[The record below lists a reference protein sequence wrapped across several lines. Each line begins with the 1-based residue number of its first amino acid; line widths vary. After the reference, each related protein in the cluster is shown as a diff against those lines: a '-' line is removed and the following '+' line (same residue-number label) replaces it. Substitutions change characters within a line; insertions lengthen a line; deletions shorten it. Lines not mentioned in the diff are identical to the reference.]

1 MKNLKF
7 YTKEAICVVL
17 HLCTKVDSFEI
28 DNNDKIYEKLE
39 EYNISETNIRDFDID
54 LDNSLVSLYLQEGNK
69 EIMFYNKSYKDS
81 CPEIPVGS
89 YLVLD
94 TNMVDSLNKLDYQKA
109 FSLGDEIEVEG
120 VSYDLTNQEILYR
133 LNTYVVIKDIID
145 IVFDNSPTSEENEI

>member
-17 HLCTKVDSFEI
+17 HLSTKVDSF
-28 DNNDKIYEKLE
+28 
-39 EYNISETNIRDFDID
+39 DID
-54 LDNSLVSLYLQEGNK
+54 LNNSLVSLYLQEGNK

-94 TNMVDSLNKLDYQKA
+94 TNMVNSLNKLDYQKA
-109 FSLGDEIEVEG
+109 FSPGDEIEIEG
-120 VSYDLTNQEILYR
+120 VSYDLANQEILYR
-133 LNTYVVIKDIID
+133 LNTYVVIKDTID
-145 IVFDNSPTSEENEI
+145 IVFDSTQTSEEKEI